1 MSDIRDDYLKFRVDD
16 EDRSKDNIMSSAI
29 KILVIILLVL
39 LLIVLGAVAY
49 KFLFKDEKTAQ
60 TQPVRTQPVQAQ
72 PQNQENSN
80 IVQNVTQAVENKS
93 GGVKK
98 EEIALIVKSVLAQM
112 NQNKPQPTQTTQQKQ
127 IEQPTEVKSE
137 VPQNNIEQ
145 STDIQANIPQNGSEG
160 EDAML
165 LSDLSSADVDSVKEE
180 DLDLSALDN
189 IDSNKQVQNNKKKA
203 DTFNKVII
211 DKNEVATKDDLSKL
225 YEKLNQIMKK
235 DKTKVTSSN
244 YVSKI
249 KKETK
254 VRSNEMRIIRVRKGD
269 TLSLIA
275 KRAYGNPMLYS
286 KIFAANPDLI
296 KNPNRI
302 YPGQRLRVPK

>member
-16 EDRSKDNIMSSAI
+16 DRGSGSLMSSAI

-49 KFLFKDEKTAQ
+49 KFLFKDEKAQVQ
-60 TQPVRTQPVQAQ
+60 TQVQPMIQTK
-72 PQNQENSN
+72 PQENTTN
-80 IVQNVTQAVENKS
+80 NVVQNVTAAVES
-93 GGVKK
+93 RGGGVKK

-112 NQNKPQPTQTTQQKQ
+112 NKEKEQKKIVAQNTIKEQEQEQPQTTATTD
-127 IEQPTEVKSE
+127 ETTSSTED
-137 VPQNNIEQ
+137 NTN
-145 STDIQANIPQNGSEG
+145 
-160 EDAML
+160 EDAAL
-165 LSDLSSADVDSVKEE
+165 LNDLSNADVDNVKEQ
-180 DLDLSALDN
+180 DIDLSALDN
-189 IDSNKQVQNNKKKA
+189 VQTDQEVKSNNKKT

-211 DKNEVATKDDLSKL
+211 EKKEVATQDDLTKL
-225 YEKLNQIMKK
+225 YAKLNQIMKK
-235 DKTKVTSSN
+235 DKSKVKSSN
-244 YVSKI
+244 YVSNI

-254 VRSNEMRIIRVRKGD
+254 VRSNAMRIITVRKGD

-275 KRAYGNPMLYS
+275 RRAYGDAMMYP

-302 YPGQRLRVPK
+302 FPGQKLRVPK

>member
-16 EDRSKDNIMSSAI
+16 DDQKSGGFMSSAI
-29 KILVIILLVL
+29 KILVIILLL
-39 LLIVLGAVAY
+39 LLMVVLGAVAY
-49 KFLFKDEKTAQ
+49 KFLFKDEKVAI
-60 TQPVRTQPVQAQ
+60 Q
-72 PQNQENSN
+72 PQPIQKTPMPNSSGN
-80 IVQNVTQAVENKS
+80 NLVQNVTEAVENRG

-112 NQNKPQPTQTTQQKQ
+112 NQEKQQKTAA
-127 IEQPTEVKSE
+127 PTEVTQATE
-137 VPQNNIEQ
+137 PAQNNAQMLMQEGDTVQGEAQPVQEGDDAALLNDLSTADVDNVQEQ
-145 STDIQANIPQNGSEG
+145 E
-160 EDAML
+160 M
-165 LSDLSSADVDSVKEE
+165 DLSS
-180 DLDLSALDN
+180 LDN
-189 IDSNKQVQNNKKKA
+189 IDSNKEVKEKNVKA

-225 YEKLNQIMKK
+225 YAKLNQIMKK
-235 DKTKVTSSN
+235 DKKKVKSSN

-254 VRSNEMRIIRVRKGD
+254 VRSNAMRIITVRKGD

-275 KRAYGNPMLYS
+275 RRAYGDAMMYP

-296 KNPNRI
+296 KNPNKI
-302 YPGQRLRVPK
+302 FPGQKLRVPK

>member
-1 MSDIRDDYLKFRVDD
+1 
-16 EDRSKDNIMSSAI
+16 MSSAI

-60 TQPVRTQPVQAQ
+60 TQPVRTQPAQTQ

-127 IEQPTEVKSE
+127 IEQSTEVKSKI
-137 VPQNNIEQ
+137 PQNNIEQ
-145 STDIQANIPQNGSEG
+145 STDIQADIPQNSSERNDSEG
-160 EDAML
+160 EDATL
-165 LSDLSSADVDSVKEE
+165 LSDLSSADVDNVKEE

-211 DKNEVATKDDLSKL
+211 DKNKVATKDDLSKL
-225 YEKLNQIMKK
+225 YEKLNKIMKK

-296 KNPNRI
+296 KNPNKI